1 MDWTDEGYVL
11 AARRHG
17 ESAAIV
23 QLLTRRHGRHAGL
36 VQGGAGARARGML
49 QPGNRVRATWRGRL
63 AEHLGNYRC
72 EPIESNAAAVI
83 EHPAKLAT
91 LSAAC
96 AVAESAL
103 PEREPHETTFDG
115 FAFLMDSFTGD
126 IWAAVYVLWER
137 NLLAELGYGLD
148 LSACAATGRNDQ
160 LAYVSPRTGRAVSL
174 SAGEPWKD
182 RLFALPPFLLD
193 AAAPAPP
200 ADILA
205 GLAITGHFL
214 EQHAFGIHHR
224 PLPAARTRLL
234 DRIALAAS
242 IAPAATET
250 G

>member
-36 VQGGAGARARGML
+36 VHGGAGAKARGML
-49 QPGNRVRATWRGRL
+49 QPGNRLRATWRGRL

-83 EHPAKLAT
+83 EHAAKLAT

-115 FAFLMDSFTGD
+115 FAFLMDSFAGD

-148 LSACAATGRNDQ
+148 LTNCAATGVTEN
-160 LAYVSPRTGRAVSL
+160 LIYISPKTGRAA
-174 SAGEPWKD
+174 SAEAGAPYKD
-182 RLFALPPFLLD
+182 RLFRLPPFLRTD
-193 AAAPAPP
+193 AVGDATPV
-200 ADILA
+200 DVRD
-205 GLAITGHFL
+205 GLIVTGHFL
-214 EQHAFGIHHR
+214 DVHIYR
-224 PLPAARTRLL
+224 PHDQSLPPARARLVDYL
-234 DRIALAAS
+234 TAQRIRGESA
-242 IAPAATET
+242 
-250 G
+250 